1 MADKKEAP
9 KPLHPAQPVIVM
21 FFIASVLGL
30 LLMRIEE
37 FLARHSGLS
46 GFLRTLWLFVT
57 GQISFNDFI
66 AATFSEGLLDGLFF
80 LRTASLIFCVF
91 MAWAIIIT
99 SRKYGEVNK
108 KHRAILKPPKDITY
122 GVEAP
127 TGPYVNP
134 RWAKV
139 LEHVNSE
146 NPSDWRLAILEAD
159 IMLGDVL
166 DKMGYHGAT
175 IGDKLKSIE
184 QSDFSTLNEAWEAH
198 KVRNAI
204 AHEGSDMTLNKP
216 EAERVVRLFEKVFKE
231 FKYV

>member
-1 MADKKEAP
+1 MADKEGS

-46 GFLRTLWLFVT
+46 AFLRTLWLFIT
-57 GQISFNDFI
+57 GQITFSQFV
-66 AATFSEGLLDGLFF
+66 AATFSESLLDGLFV
-80 LRTASLIFCVF
+80 LRTISFVFCVF
-91 MAWAIIIT
+91 MVWAIIMA

-108 KHRAILKPPKDITY
+108 KHRAILKPPKEISYDI
-122 GVEAP
+122 EAP
-127 TGPYVNP
+127 VGPYVNP
-134 RWAKV
+134 RWVKV
-139 LEHVNSE
+139 LEHVNSN

-159 IMLGDVL
+159 IMLGDML

-175 IGDKLKSIE
+175 IGDKLKAIE
-184 QSDFSTLNEAWEAH
+184 PSDFTHLNEAWEAH

-216 EAERVVRLFEKVFKE
+216 EAERVIKLFEKVFKE